1 MDKLFT
7 TQDIG
12 GTKRE
17 NTAGAALSPIRSG
30 FEPNVKINGRDKLL
44 FFNAEFRKINSFIS
58 LTGRAPNRP
67 HRSRRKLTAGPAQH
81 KTGQFGDSACG
92 ETRGHEIHI

>member
-7 TQDIG
+7 TQDIER
-12 GTKRE
+12 TKAE

-44 FFNAEFRKINSFIS
+44 FFTSS
-58 LTGRAPNRP
+58 LER
-67 HRSRRKLTAGPAQH
+67 LTV
-81 KTGQFGDSACG
+81 S
-92 ETRGHEIHI
+92 

>member
-1 MDKLFT
+1 VDKLFT
-7 TQDIG
+7 TQDIER
-12 GTKRE
+12 TKAE

-44 FFNAEFRKINSFIS
+44 FFNVEFRKINSFIS
-58 LTGRAPNRP
+58 LSERAPTPP
-67 HRSRRKLTAGPAQH
+67 HCSRRKLTAGPAQH

-92 ETRGHEIHI
+92 ETRGPKIHI